1 MIDKFKKTLLC
12 SALAVLTVACSSNV
26 DDEAPTVD
34 VESEVQATDAATNDV
49 SAEQPEKAPEVQ
61 ASASKSSMPLEDY
74 IDIND
79 FKDMSYLTKL
89 FLAQTT
95 RELSDEDK
103 LGLMSIEYHN
113 EPDQF
118 KKNDL
123 GKALLP
129 EINKELDKYKG
140 DLGIKIPFGNIYE
153 PYNPYYSTYKKKEEL
168 RGGFKNSWAGSE
180 AVNINIRS
188 FDFEKNEFLI
198 SQCRYGQY
206 GFSMRSLNANR
217 VSNEQNISIYY
228 LNSAPEQATFTNET
242 FRPNSY
248 EYKYD
253 NLYCG
258 LKFEDQEKAREVEAL
273 RVAEKLDTKGF
284 MYYKVTADQN
294 VLIAHPVYA
303 KYTLYNIDT
312 GEDLA
317 TRELTWAPRDDI

>member
-1 MIDKFKKTLLC
+1 MINKFKKTLLC

-26 DDEAPTVD
+26 DDETPAAD
-34 VESEVQATDAATNDV
+34 VESKDQSKVTTINDV
-49 SAEQPEKAPEVQ
+49 SYELPEKAPEVQ
-61 ASASKSSMPLEDY
+61 AQASKSSMPLEDY

-103 LGLMSIEYHN
+103 LSLMSVEYHN
-113 EPDQF
+113 ELDQF

-140 DLGIKIPFGNIYE
+140 DLGIKVPFGNINE
-153 PYNPYYSTYKKKEEL
+153 PYNPYYSTYVKNQEL
-168 RGGFKNSWAGSE
+168 RDGPHDSRARNESVTIA
-180 AVNINIRS
+180 IDS
-188 FDFEKNEFLI
+188 FDFDKNEFLI
-198 SQCRYGQY
+198 SQCWSADD
-206 GFSMRSLNANR
+206 GFSIRLLDES
-217 VSNEQNISIYY
+217 VSNKQNISMYY
-228 LNSAPEQATFTNET
+228 LNTAPEQAAFTNET
-242 FRPNSY
+242 FRPNFY
-248 EYKYD
+248 QYKYD
-253 NLYCG
+253 SLYCG

-273 RVAEKLDTKGF
+273 RVEGKLDTKGF

-294 VLIAHPVYA
+294 ALIAHPVYA

-317 TRELTWAPRDDI
+317 TRELTWAPRDDV